1 MRAVKAGAFAAAVA
15 VVLLVQTAG
24 ATWVYSRDTGR
35 LSRLESMPK
44 ENSLAQFKYAEEFEK
59 KGQFEQALREYR
71 KVVRYFPDSI
81 LAANA
86 QFKVGECYE
95 KLGRYVKAFDQYQ
108 LVLDKYPSF
117 SDPDEVIKRQF
128 AIANAFYGGRKKA
141 MPLLRLRILSGR
153 SEAIRCYEQ
162 ITLNAPFGPN
172 AEEAKYRAG
181 ELLER
186 KGRYDDYTK
195 MGGEVL
201 SGAIN
206 TYLFV
211 VDNFEEGA
219 RHGDALFRVG
229 ECYYKKAQRARHDK
243 KAFEQALFY
252 YGRYQREHP
261 TGEHAKEAQA
271 RIAEVDHRRAESTF
285 QVAVYYEK
293 RGKYRA
299 ALQYYQDLT
308 TSFPLSPYAEQA
320 EAKVSEMQQH
330 LAEMQKY
337 LGGEPASEEPTE
349 DKGTTSSTVEPE

>member
-1 MRAVKAGAFAAAVA
+1 MRVSRAGALAAAVA
-15 VVLLVQTAG
+15 AALLVQTAA

-35 LSRLESMPK
+35 FARLESMPK
-44 ENSLAQFKYAEEFEK
+44 ENSLAQFKYAEQFEK

-81 LAANA
+81 LAARA
-86 QFKVGECYE
+86 QFKMGECYE
-95 KLGRYVKAFDQYQ
+95 KLGRFVKAFAQYQ

-117 SDPDEVIKRQF
+117 SDPEEVIKRQF

-141 MPLLRLRILSGR
+141 MPLLRIRILSGR

-162 ITLNAPFGPN
+162 IVLNAPFGPM

-186 KGRYDDYTK
+186 KGRYDDYTR
-195 MGGEVL
+195 MEGQEC

-211 VDNFEEGA
+211 VDSFDEGV
-219 RHGDALFRVG
+219 RRGDALFRVG

-243 KAFEQALFY
+243 KAFEQALLY
-252 YGRYQREHP
+252 YDRYQRDYP
-261 TGEHAKEAQA
+261 TGEHAEAVRA

-285 QVAVYYEK
+285 QVAVYYER

-299 ALQYYQDLT
+299 ALLYYQELT
-308 TSFPLSPYAEQA
+308 ARFPLSPYAEQA
-320 EAKVSEMQQH
+320 EAKVGEMR
-330 LAEMQKY
+330 ER
-337 LGGEPASEEPTE
+337 LGTEPASDAPSR
-349 DKGTTSSTVEPE
+349 DKGTTSGTVEPE